1 MKMKALVPRLKR
13 ASPTILTIL
22 GAAGVVGTAV
32 LAVKATP
39 KACRSIKRKELEVN
53 EDTVSLEDVRDLT
66 IQETIAVAWK
76 HYIPAASAGLAT
88 IVCIFGANG
97 LNRKQQAAITSA
109 YILLDNTYR
118 EYQKKVRELYGP
130 EADSAVRREV
140 AKEAPLNSEDIPS
153 GDELLFFD
161 FFSGRYLNRPIEQV
175 IDAEYQ
181 LNRKF
186 IHKDYVTLNEWYELL
201 GMEPVD
207 FGDMLGWSVS
217 AGEAFYNYQWIDF
230 EHELQT
236 MDDGLECYI
245 IHMANP
251 PTADFMDYC

>member
-39 KACRSIKRKELEVN
+39 KAMQLIEEADYEKRRDQDDVLTPME
-53 EDTVSLEDVRDLT
+53 TVK
-66 IQETIAVAWK
+66 VAWK
-76 HYIPAASAGLAT
+76 PYIPAASVGLAT
-88 IVCIFGANG
+88 IVCILGANG

-140 AKEAPLNSEDIPS
+140 AKKTPPNSEDMPS

-245 IHMANP
+245 IHMTNP

>member
-1 MKMKALVPRLKR
+1 MKMKALVPKLKR

-22 GAAGVVGTAV
+22 GAAGVIGTAV

-39 KACRSIKRKELEVN
+39 KALWQIEEARGIKGMLDETNELSRAEIVK
-53 EDTVSLEDVRDLT
+53 
-66 IQETIAVAWK
+66 AAWK
-76 HYIPAASAGLAT
+76 PYIPAASVGLAT
-88 IVCIFGANG
+88 IVCILGANG

-140 AKEAPLNSEDIPS
+140 TKETPLNSEDMPS

-201 GMEPVD
+201 SMEPVD
-207 FGDMLGWSVS
+207 FGDMLGWSIS

-245 IHMANP
+245 IHMINP

>member
-39 KACRSIKRKELEVN
+39 KAMQLIEEADYEKRRDQDDVLTPME
-53 EDTVSLEDVRDLT
+53 TVK
-66 IQETIAVAWK
+66 VAWK
-76 HYIPAASAGLAT
+76 PYIPAASVGLAT
-88 IVCIFGANG
+88 IVCILGANG

-130 EADSAVRREV
+130 EVDSAVRREV
-140 AKEAPLNSEDIPS
+140 AKETPPKPEDIPS

-201 GMEPVD
+201 GMEAVD

-245 IHMANP
+245 IHMTNP